1 MGYAPPDLSLD
12 QITAALIPYGVS
24 LSRQQLEAIALYV
37 MKLIFWNQSLNLTAL
52 EDPTEIVGRHFGE
65 SIFAASLLP
74 MDSGRL
80 ADVGSGAGFPGLALK
95 IAFPALEVVLLEPN
109 LKKCAFLAEIQRSL
123 SLPGVEIVRARY
135 EELGQGFNSFDLI
148 CARALGNY
156 KRMLNWARKALK
168 SEGHVALWLGTDDS
182 VRVGRT
188 KGWIWELPVKIPES
202 RRRVILC
209 GRPASD

>member
-37 MKLIFWNQSLNLTAL
+37 TKLIFWNQSLNLTAL
-52 EDPTEIVGRHFGE
+52 EDPIEIVGRHFGE

-74 MDSGRL
+74 IDSGRL

-123 SLPGVEIVRARY
+123 SLAGVEIVRARY

-168 SEGHVALWLGTDDS
+168 SEGQVALWLGIDDS